1 MDLDLKENERLDD
14 LQINN
19 LKIIQNKNGFCYGI
33 DSVLISDYAK
43 KMKKNAKI
51 IDLGTG
57 TGVIAILLTA
67 KVNPKKI
74 IGVEIQ
80 DSIAEMAKRSVC
92 LNHLENKVEILNEDI
107 RKLDKILENNSFD
120 VIVTNPPYM
129 KVNTGLK
136 NENSV
141 KLISRHE
148 VECNIEDIARIS
160 HRLLNEN
167 GEIYM
172 VHRPDRLVDIME
184 IFRKYKLEI
193 KELRMVY
200 SKENMQANLVLIK
213 AVKNAK
219 PFLKIDRPL
228 YVYKEDGEYTREILE
243 IYNKI

>member
-1 MDLDLKENERLDD
+1 MNLDLKENERLDD

-43 KMKKNAKI
+43 KMKKNARI

-80 DSIAEMAKRSVC
+80 ESIAEMAKRSIL
-92 LNHLENKVEILNEDI
+92 LNHLEDKVEILHEDI

-129 KVNTGLK
+129 KINTGLK
-136 NENSV
+136 NENNI

-148 VECNIEDIARIS
+148 VECNIEDIARVS

-184 IFRKYKLEI
+184 IFRRYKLEI

-213 AVKNAK
+213 AVKNAR
-219 PFLKIDRPL
+219 PFLKVDTPL
-228 YVYKEDGEYTREILE
+228 YVYKKDGEYTREILE